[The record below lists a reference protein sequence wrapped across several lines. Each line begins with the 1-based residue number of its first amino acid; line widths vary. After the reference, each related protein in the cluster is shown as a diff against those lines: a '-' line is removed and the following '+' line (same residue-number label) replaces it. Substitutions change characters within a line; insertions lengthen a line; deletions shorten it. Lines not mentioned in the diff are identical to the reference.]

1 MIRRPP
7 RPTRTDTLFPYTT
20 LFRSR
25 IDTVKAA
32 MPGRWAGDPHVDLSR
47 TCVTHH
53 LHDLQRCRAAHDAV
67 IDKDN
72 ALAVDEGTVCIV
84 LQLHAQMADLVA
96 RLDEGAANIVGTDDP
111 QFEGNARL
119 LGIADRGRDAAV
131 GNGNHIVGLDRIF
144 DGKLRTDCLPDGIDG
159 GAINDRVGA

>member
-1 MIRRPP
+1 
-7 RPTRTDTLFPYTT
+7 
-20 LFRSR
+20 
-25 IDTVKAA
+25 
-32 MPGRWAGDPHVDLSR
+32 MPGRWAGDPHVDLAR

-111 QFEGNARL
+111 QFEGNRSEEHTSEL
-119 LGIADRGRDAAV
+119 QSLMRISYAV
-131 GNGNHIVGLDRIF
+131 F
-144 DGKLRTDCLPDGIDG
+144 C
-159 GAINDRVGA
+159 

>member
-1 MIRRPP
+1 
-7 RPTRTDTLFPYTT
+7 
-20 LFRSR
+20 
-25 IDTVKAA
+25 
-32 MPGRWAGDPHVDLSR
+32 MPGRWAGDPHVDLAR

-96 RLDEGAANIVGTDDP
+96 RLDEGAANIVGTDYP
-111 QFEGNARL
+111 QFAGNARL
-119 LGIADRGRDAAV
+119 LGIADRGWDAAV
-131 GNGNHIVGLDRIF
+131 GNRSEEHTSELQTIKRN
-144 DGKLRTDCLPDGIDG
+144 
-159 GAINDRVGA
+159 A